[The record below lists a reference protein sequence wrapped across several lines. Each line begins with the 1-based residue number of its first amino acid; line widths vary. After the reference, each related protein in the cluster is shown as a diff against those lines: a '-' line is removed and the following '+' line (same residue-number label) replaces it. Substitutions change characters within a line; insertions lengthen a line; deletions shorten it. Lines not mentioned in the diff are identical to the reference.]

1 MWSGRAPQ
9 IITEASASKEMAD
22 SLTSEEELIYKGGDI
37 PSQENDLKERER
49 EWFKY
54 QRISTGPW
62 EKKMKLM
69 NIFVK
74 MTHFLIVLWKSN
86 IQFCWKP
93 MLKKKKKFNTSFSL
107 QSFWGAHCVNYNLKD
122 IMWEKWHIC
131 KV

>member
-93 MLKKKKKFNTSFSL
+93 MLKKKKIQHFI
-107 QSFWGAHCVNYNLKD
+107 QSSIILRSTLC
-122 IMWEKWHIC
+122 
-131 KV
+131 